1 MHKEKNPET
10 GSATTLGKVI
20 ATVRREIAAALD
32 ARTPLPAGV
41 RLEAERVVLSLRV
54 AITDGELV
62 GVVEAGQNSAETHTI
77 TIEFAV
83 GRDGERLEGAVGGL
97 QIEAATAEGMVNAL
111 MEVFG
116 VPSFDSSAR
125 ATVFRETVGGIP
137 EEQARLLIASVGSAS
152 EEVAAEL
159 KTRWRMIT
167 RLLQKGPAG
176 VERSGHVL
184 QRIFSQHPLAPVLQI
199 IEETWKTPEAWAQ

>member
-20 ATVRREIAAALD
+20 ATIRHEIAAALD
-32 ARTPLPAGV
+32 AKTPLPAGV
-41 RLEAERVVLSLRV
+41 RLEADRVVLSLRV
-54 AITDGELV
+54 AVKDGDRVEI
-62 GVVEAGQNSAETHTI
+62 VEAGQNSTETHTI
-77 TIEFAV
+77 SIEFAIR
-83 GRDGERLEGAVGGL
+83 GKEDRFDQKGAG
-97 QIEAATAEGMVNAL
+97 IEAGTAEGMVNAL

-125 ATVFRETVGGIP
+125 ATVFRETFGGIP

-167 RLLQKGPAG
+167 RLLEKGPAG

-184 QRIFSQHPLAPVLQI
+184 QRIFSQHPLAPVLKI

>member
-1 MHKEKNPET
+1 MHKEKNPAT
-10 GSATTLGKVI
+10 GNAATLGEVI

-32 ARTPLPAGV
+32 AKTALPAGV
-41 RLEAERVVLSLRV
+41 RLEADRVVLSLRV
-54 AITDGELV
+54 ALTDGSLEV
-62 GVVEAGQNSAETHTI
+62 AEAGQNSAETHTI
-77 TIEFAV
+77 TIEF
-83 GRDGERLEGAVGGL
+83 GIRDGERVEQKGAAVKP

-125 ATVFRETVGGIP
+125 ATVFRETVGGIG
-137 EEQARLLIASVGSAS
+137 EEQARLLIASVGSSS

-167 RLLQKGPAG
+167 RLLEKGPAG

-184 QRIFSQHPLAPVLQI
+184 QRIFSQHPLAPVLKI